1 MARTLTKEHRTAISE
16 SLKEHH
22 ARKRRGKTLIGR
34 IANRL
39 TKTKKQKREANRNG
53 RRMQVQRINAHIKDI
68 RDELTKLRGDMQKVK
83 GNANAENRRKQL
95 KKRAYVLQEDIK
107 ELKMQRQHLRG
118 K

>member
-1 MARTLTKEHRTAISE
+1 MARTLTKEHRQNISD

-34 IANRL
+34 IANRF
-39 TKTKKQKREANRNG
+39 TKTRKQKREANRNG
-53 RRMQVQRINAHIKDI
+53 RRVQIQRINAHIQDI
-68 RDELTKLRGDMQKVK
+68 RDELTKLRNDLQKVK
-83 GNANAENRRKQL
+83 GNPNAENRRKQL
-95 KKRAYVLQEDIK
+95 KKRAYVLQENIK